1 MNQTMIAAAVSMNG
15 FQQKLD
21 IIADNVANVN
31 TKGYKRKTA
40 SFADVLTNVQ
50 QHNEDFQQ
58 PGRVTPMGYT
68 LGYGSMLT
76 GLSRDMSQ
84 GSLQHTGVST
94 DVALQGNA
102 LFEVGT
108 PTGTAWM
115 REGSFHY
122 IIDGDERIL
131 TSAEGHPVMSANDT
145 EIRIPAGYEMKIDE
159 AGRVFGVKTGEPDEE
174 LGQMKVVRP
183 LKPELLVQMENNLF
197 VLPQGADRNTF
208 VETLNLTGDRSDP
221 NAPHVNVMQGML
233 EESNVSMVDEM
244 AELMQAQRAYQLAS
258 RALISGDA
266 MSELA
271 NNLRA

>member
-1 MNQTMIAAAVSMNG
+1 MNQTMISAAVSMNG
-15 FQQKLD
+15 LQRKLD
-21 IIADNVANVN
+21 IIADNVANLN

-50 QHNEDFQQ
+50 QHNDDFRQ

-76 GLSRDMSQ
+76 DLSRDMSQ

-122 IIDGDERIL
+122 IIDEDERIL
-131 TSAEGHPVMSANDT
+131 TSAEGHPVMSTNDT

-174 LGQMKVVRP
+174 LGQIKVVRP
-183 LKPELLVQMENNLF
+183 LKPELLVQTENNLY
-197 VLPQGADRNTF
+197 VLPQGTDRNTI

-221 NAPHVNVMQGML
+221 NAPHVYVMQGML

-244 AELMQAQRAYQLAS
+244 ADLIQAQRAYQLAS
-258 RALISGDA
+258 RALMSGDA
-266 MSELA
+266 MWGLA
-271 NNLRA
+271 NSLRA